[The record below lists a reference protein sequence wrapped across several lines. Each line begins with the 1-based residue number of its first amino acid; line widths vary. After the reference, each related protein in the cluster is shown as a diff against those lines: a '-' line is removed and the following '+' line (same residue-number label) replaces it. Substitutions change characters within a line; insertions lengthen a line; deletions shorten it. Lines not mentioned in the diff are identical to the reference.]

1 MKSTFFVKASLV
13 KKIEKDIK
21 KRNKIEE
28 TINEDLED
36 FNEQIDDTTV
46 LSIFT
51 YIETHGNQ
59 KQKNIL
65 KDIKERFGNSKLMIE
80 DTLKLIDW
88 YEKMCEYNNY
98 N

>member
-1 MKSTFFVKASLV
+1 MKSTFFVKANLR

-28 TINEDLED
+28 MINDDLDE
-36 FNEQIDDTTV
+36 FNEQIDDETV
-46 LSIFT
+46 LSIFS
-51 YIETHGNQ
+51 YIEIHGNI
-59 KQKNIL
+59 KQKSVLI
-65 KDIKERFGNSKLMIE
+65 DIKDRYKNSKLMIE

>member
-1 MKSTFFVKASLV
+1 MKSTFFVKASLR

-28 TINEDLED
+28 TINEDLEE
-36 FNEQIDDTTV
+36 FNEQIDDETV
-46 LSIFT
+46 LSIFS
-51 YIETHGNQ
+51 YIEKHGNQ
-59 KQKNIL
+59 NQKNIL
-65 KDIKERFGNSKLMIE
+65 KDIFENSKLIIE
-80 DTLKLIDW
+80 DTLKLVDW

>member
-1 MKSTFFVKASLV
+1 MKSTFFVKASLI

-28 TINEDLED
+28 KINEDLED
-36 FNEQIDDTTV
+36 FNEQIDDATV